1 MTRPDAHRRPAFA
14 PAPASVSTSAS
25 TEERLLN
32 AAGEVFAREG
42 FAGANVRESCR
53 EAEANGAAVNYH
65 FGDKAGLYRAVWAR
79 AAVEMR
85 EAEPMPTLAKGDD
98 PEAVFTAFVAWFLR
112 LVLLE
117 QAGHPCVGRLM
128 AHEMGSPTADGL
140 KTFAE
145 HGARPIR
152 DELRRIVQAVIGRRV
167 TAPTLD
173 DLVLAVVALCVN
185 PSHSREVL
193 THLGHPPPVERAAIN
208 RMAARLARFALG
220 GIRSFGPERA

>member
-1 MTRPDAHRRPAFA
+1 MPT
-14 PAPASVSTSAS
+14 PAPESET
-25 TEERLLN
+25 TELRLLR

-42 FAGANVRESCR
+42 FEKANVREICR
-53 EAEANGAAVNYH
+53 EAGANGAAVNYH

-85 EAEPMPTLAKGDD
+85 EAEPMPTLEAGAE
-98 PEAVFTAFVAWFLR
+98 PEEVFTSFVAWFLR

-128 AHEMGSPTADGL
+128 AHEMGAPTADGL
-140 KTFAE
+140 RTFAE

-152 DELRRIVQAVIGRRV
+152 DELRRIVRAVIGRRV
-167 TAPTLD
+167 TAATLD

-208 RMAARLARFALG
+208 RMAARLAQFALG
-220 GIRSFGPERA
+220 GIRSFGREGA